1 MTSRLLAD
9 LTYRGGRTAPA
20 RLRSGHRVAL
30 VWTAGVAYLGLV
42 LLLTWQALRG
52 QSVVAPD
59 AITQAA
65 VLALAGATAALALAI
80 VGHGFRTAGR

>member
-1 MTSRLLAD
+1 MTSPSCRSD
-9 LTYRGGRTAPA
+9 LPRRPGRGF
-20 RLRSGHRVAL
+20 RSGHRVAL
-30 VWTAGVAYLGLV
+30 VWMAGVAYLGLV